1 MKEKIYSIIFEHDT
15 KAGKAFDIW
24 LIIFVFLSVLA
35 VMFETVDSLN
45 DHYSSIFIAL
55 EWFFTIVFSI
65 ELILRLYCSQKPIKY
80 LLSVYGLVDFISILP
95 AYVSIFIPGSQGF
108 LIIRALRML
117 RIFRILKLN
126 NYTKAGAQLTDALSN
141 SKPKI
146 IVFLMFIITLVL
158 ILGSMMYLIEGRES
172 GFTSI
177 PKAVYW
183 AIVTMTTVGY
193 GDITPQTPLG
203 QILSSFLM
211 IIGYGVI
218 AVPTGIISAEM
229 VKSENAKKCASCYYP
244 NIDDEAIYCGKCGNE
259 LDLNITVTSS

>member
-1 MKEKIYSIIFEHDT
+1 MKKKLYSIIFEHDT
-15 KAGKAFDIW
+15 KAGKAFDVW

-35 VMFETVDSLN
+35 VMFETVDTVTAE
-45 DHYSSIFIAL
+45 YFKVFIAL
-55 EWFFTIVFSI
+55 EWFFTFVFSI
-65 ELILRLYCSQKPIKY
+65 ELILRLYCSPTPKKY
-80 LLSVYGLVDFISILP
+80 LLSVYGIVDIISILP
-95 AYVSIFIPGSQGF
+95 SYLSIFIPGSQGF
-108 LIIRALRML
+108 LVIRALRML

-126 NYTKAGAQLTDALSN
+126 NYTRAGSQLTEALSA

-146 IVFLMFIITLVL
+146 IVFLVFIITLVL
-158 ILGSMMYLIEGRES
+158 ILGSMMYLIEGKES

-203 QILSSFLM
+203 QILSSGLM

-229 VKSENAKKCASCYYP
+229 VKSENSKKCTNCSHP
-244 NIDDEAIYCGKCGNE
+244 NLDNEAIFCTKCGE
-259 LDLNITVTSS
+259 KIS